1 MTTHLESGDFE
12 QQVLQ
17 ADGPVLV
24 DFYATWCPP
33 CRQLAPRIDEL
44 AAEYEGQAKVLK
56 LNVDDT
62 PELAQ
67 RFAISA
73 VPTLI
78 LFEDGKPVARWAGIQ
93 SKQALAAAIDRRLA
107 AAR

>member
-1 MTTHLESGDFE
+1 MTTHVDSSNFE

-56 LNVDDT
+56 INVDDA
-62 PELAQ
+62 PGLAQ

-78 LFEDGKPVARWAGIQ
+78 LFEGGEPVARWAGVQ
-93 SKQALAAAIDRRLA
+93 SKQALAAALDRRLA